1 LYGIA
6 RSSAEAFRGSARP
19 HGPHRR
25 AFAWNLE
32 SDDETM
38 TPISPITRCLPVRAA
53 ILLALVLLAACTRST
68 FDPPQRE
75 GAPALVRDANTPRLW
90 LATKQEEERM
100 IHVGGGSRSIG
111 RWKTESWYHFAIEAH
126 DPATVE
132 RLWKRRLRSMK
143 DIEGGHSAESRM
155 LGQDGD
161 VVWLFVADEPLALSS
176 HDASV
181 VADRAAIE
189 RANPGLRDLVPK
201 KLDYYAYDDGL
212 VIVAADARRWRIRGA
227 ALHAEPYD
235 APSDDYFRTVQFM
248 ATRWNGGYRTQDFL
262 TRHAT
267 IGGRWLGLYSDR
279 EAADAG
285 DDGFG
290 DHFAKPDSVLN
301 EGEQARRVFRIAS
314 IGKTREFSEGRHDR
328 LVDVARVPDA
338 PEFLEGG
345 WLKRAGMPEV
355 HRVRDPDGLLVAHRT
370 RLGEEGRLAIARV
383 DDATLQPR
391 WTATLPFQELRNRFD
406 LGDRLLLYG
415 QLAQTTKGVTRTGE
429 RIVSL
434 NLADGAMHSWDVEK
448 ER

>member
-1 LYGIA
+1 MILSSSTY
-6 RSSAEAFRGSARP
+6 RSLSGCAVLSF
-19 HGPHRR
+19 
-25 AFAWNLE
+25 AFA
-32 SDDETM
+32 
-38 TPISPITRCLPVRAA
+38 
-53 ILLALVLLAACTRST
+53 LLVGCTSST

-75 GAPALVRDANTPRLW
+75 GAPALVRDAGTPRLW

-100 IHVGGGSRSIG
+100 IRVGGGGRSIG

-126 DPATVE
+126 DPATLE
-132 RLWKRRLRSMK
+132 RLWKQRLRLVK
-143 DIEGGHSAESRM
+143 DVEGGHSAESRM

-161 VVWLFVADEPLALSS
+161 VVWMFVVDGPLALSS
-176 HDASV
+176 RDASV

-189 RANPGLRDLVPK
+189 RANPGLRDLIPK

-212 VIVAADARRWRIRGA
+212 VIIAADARRWRIRGA
-227 ALHAEPYD
+227 GLHAEPYV
-235 APSDDYFRTVQFM
+235 APNDDYFRTVQFM

-262 TRHAT
+262 TRHAVV
-267 IGGRWLGLYSDR
+267 GGRWLGLYSQR
-279 EAADAG
+279 EAADASE
-285 DDGFG
+285 DGFG

-301 EGEQARRVFRIAS
+301 EGAQARRTFHNAS

-328 LVDVARVPDA
+328 LVDVARAADA

-345 WLKRAGMPEV
+345 WLKRAGVSEV
-355 HRVRDPDGLLVAHRT
+355 FRVENPGGLLVVHRT
-370 RLGEEGRLAIARV
+370 RLDEEGRLAITRI

-391 WTATLPFQELRNRFD
+391 WTAMLPFQELRNRFE

-415 QLAQTTKGVTRTGE
+415 QITTTTKGVTRTGE

-434 NLADGAMHSWDVEK
+434 NLGDGAVRSWNVEQ